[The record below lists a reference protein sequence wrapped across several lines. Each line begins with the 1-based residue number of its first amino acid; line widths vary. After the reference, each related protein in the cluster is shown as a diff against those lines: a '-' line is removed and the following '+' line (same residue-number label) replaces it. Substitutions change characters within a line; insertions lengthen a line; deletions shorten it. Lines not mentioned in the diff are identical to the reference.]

1 MSLRGLS
8 TDKLKNFLI
17 TLDANCG
24 LTIRPS
30 PTTVNNFGVLF
41 CIVEAYL
48 SSFGHLE
55 QRLSNISHW
64 LLEKLFSVQ
73 LSFCQKLSADCNWK
87 VDWVKETFRGGS
99 RGRVQRSPPPPTWDD
114 LRLSNTTGIPE
125 KSLWYIDVW
134 VKHETGLKKFC

>member
-1 MSLRGLS
+1 MDILRFEVTIKDRNDNCEGMSLRGLS

-17 TLDANCG
+17 TLDANYG

-55 QRLSNISHW
+55 QRLSNISH
-64 LLEKLFSVQ
+64 
-73 LSFCQKLSADCNWK
+73 
-87 VDWVKETFRGGS
+87 
-99 RGRVQRSPPPPTWDD
+99 
-114 LRLSNTTGIPE
+114 
-125 KSLWYIDVW
+125 
-134 VKHETGLKKFC
+134 

>member
-17 TLDANCG
+17 TLDANYG

-55 QRLSNISHW
+55 QRLSNISHA
-64 LLEKLFSVQ
+64 LIARKVVFSTTQFLPKTVGRLKLKGG
-73 LSFCQKLSADCNWK
+73 LIL
-87 VDWVKETFRGGS
+87 KETFRGGS
-99 RGRVQRSPPPPTWDD
+99 RGRV
-114 LRLSNTTGIPE
+114 
-125 KSLWYIDVW
+125 
-134 VKHETGLKKFC
+134 